1 MLPISLAE
9 KIPKVCDRRNS
20 GNDFLERSADSR
32 ERVIRTSVIPAQ
44 PKRARAW
51 LAPPVKMRL
60 AALLCH
66 CRSWIQGS
74 RFREQLFRFGEAFQ
88 SFLTSN
94 PLGDPPESESRCYD
108 VACELFARLCRRPHN
123 FGCIVCPF
131 SGRPTSREQNLRLA
145 RGDQRSRR
153 RKFRLDHFRGRHF
166 TRLRDWRCRY
176 PKCRSQRQTN
186 QENECARSTGK
197 AGNGNRTRMASLE
210 GWNFTIKLCPR
221 EK

>member
-1 MLPISLAE
+1 MIFLSVLPIL
-9 KIPKVCDRRNS
+9 V
-20 GNDFLERSADSR
+20 SASYGLR
-32 ERVIRTSVIPAQ
+32 LFRPS
-44 PKRARAW
+44 PKRGRAW
-51 LAPPVKMRL
+51 LAPPIKMRL

-74 RFREQLFRFGEAFQ
+74 RFRKQLLRFGEAFQ

-94 PLGDPPESESRCYD
+94 SLGDPRERIP
-108 VACELFARLCRRPHN
+108 VATMSPANCLRASADARTISGASLSILWSAHKPRTEPPTCSRRPT
-123 FGCIVCPF
+123 F
-131 SGRPTSREQNLRLA
+131 SSAEVSTGSFPRASFHALR
-145 RGDQRSRR
+145 G
-153 RKFRLDHFRGRHF
+153 
-166 TRLRDWRCRY
+166 WPCRC
-176 PKCRSQRQTN
+176 PKCRSQRETK

>member
-1 MLPISLAE
+1 MIFLSVLPILA
-9 KIPKVCDRRNS
+9 
-20 GNDFLERSADSR
+20 SASYG
-32 ERVIRTSVIPAQ
+32 IRLFRPS
-44 PKRARAW
+44 PKRAGAW

-66 CRSWIQGS
+66 CRSWIQRS
-74 RFREQLFRFGEAFQ
+74 RFREQLFRFAEAFH

-108 VACELFARLCRRPHN
+108 AARELFARLCRRPHN
-123 FGCIVCPF
+123 FGGVICPF
-131 SGRPTSREQNLRLA
+131 SGRATSREQNLWLA
-145 RGDQRSRR
+145 RGGQRSRR

-166 TRLRDWRCRY
+166 TRRRDWRCRC
-176 PKCRSQRQTN
+176 PKCGSQRQTN
-186 QENECARSTGK
+186 QKNKCARSTGK